1 LGPGVELGPGST
13 AAEAWTSNGR
23 AGDWKHR
30 FAVSRYGSG
39 GSALGNGGSLSS
51 VRQWFGSR
59 GPDGARWR
67 TNLIQLGGAGWRLIR
82 CGVRATRRASVHC
95 PTGGGPGLSRPILDD
110 VEVDGFRLG
119 MITDWETQPDVC
131 GDAFVVAPDGSQAG
145 LVWEVIEPPCF
156 QEVMGPW

>member
-1 LGPGVELGPGST
+1 MENKSDP
-13 AAEAWTSNGR
+13 AWGR
-23 AGDWKHR
+23 
-30 FAVSRYGSG
+30 
-39 GSALGNGGSLSS
+39 
-51 VRQWFGSR
+51 
-59 GPDGARWR
+59 
-67 TNLIQLGGAGWRLIR
+67 RL
-82 CGVRATRRASVHC
+82 ATDPLRSPRDQASVHC

-156 QEVMGPW
+156 QEVMGP